1 MGIPEGDITFA
12 CTRFGARTV
21 YDAAHLRMAGYRHA
35 LLAVGLA
42 DPETLGEA
50 DRISQISYRLMTPAE
65 RDSVIAEAAVAL
77 DELL

>member
-21 YDAAHLRMAGYRHA
+21 YDAAHMRMAGYGRA

-42 DPETLGEA
+42 EVKTFDEA
-50 DRISQISYRLMTPAE
+50 YRISQSSYRLMTPAE

-77 DELL
+77 DGLL